1 MIILKNK
8 GEIDI
13 DLIRVMGVS
22 AKESGNP
29 FGIFGTGL
37 KYAISVFL
45 REGIEFSLWIGANKY
60 EFFTEEKMFRE
71 QSFAMCKMRGP
82 HDSIDLPFVTSYGR
96 NWDIWQAY
104 REIDC
109 NCMDEGGEIYNADS
123 VRGEAGYT
131 IFCVQDIDTR
141 GIFLR
146 DSTAPLLFSNDDIEI
161 YEGESECIY
170 YRGVRAKDLDRP
182 SLHTYNIKR
191 ACDLTED
198 RLLCY
203 DFQVERTINESIAQ
217 AGNANKSLIKSV
229 ITAKPHHY
237 ESTLTMQHDTRVA
250 PGAVFKEIAHE
261 AGTAINSGARQYIAD
276 HTPKRVLTREE
287 ECGKFKKQLQDFC
300 ESHDLAGMI
309 IEEEGRVHVKLIGEI
324 ITDTKR
330 YLCDNH
336 GSIQL
341 SAA

>member
-22 AKESGNP
+22 AKDSNNP

-82 HDSIDLPFVTSYGR
+82 HDSIDLPFATNYGR

-131 IFCVQDIDTR
+131 IFCVQEIDTR

-217 AGNANKSLIKSV
+217 MGNANKSLIKSV

-250 PGAVFKEIAHE
+250 PGNVFKEVAQENAKE
-261 AGTAINSGARQYIAD
+261 ANHSVKSYIAE
-276 HTPKRVLTREE
+276 HAPKVPETRAERRSKMIKRLE
-287 ECGKFKKQLQDFC
+287 DFC
-300 ESHDLAGMI
+300 RDYGLEWNIEYHPSLLQITGDLLDAD
-309 IEEEGRVHVKLIGEI
+309 E
-324 ITDTKR
+324 
-330 YLCDNH
+330 
-336 GSIQL
+336 
-341 SAA
+341 AAAA